1 MAINNILYPLINP
14 VLEELT
20 KLAHTHVVVMDD
32 LHGRV
37 PKAEDGDEATPDLFD
52 FGWNVFAPDS
62 KVKVPVHVEVSL
74 IVSLHQWL
82 AFVLI
87 VK

>member
-1 MAINNILYPLINP
+1 M
-14 VLEELT
+14 
-20 KLAHTHVVVMDD
+20 HVVVMDY

-37 PKAEDGDEATPDLFD
+37 PKAEDGNEPTPDLSD

-62 KVKVPVHVEVSL
+62 EVKVPVHVKVSL

-82 AFVLI
+82 AFILV